1 MGSDEQQQSLIDQA
15 ATWLVALDTGSADRA
30 AFEEWRG
37 RSSRHAAAF
46 AQAAA
51 IWSRTADL
59 RHVAEAPAPA
69 QAPRHAPTDAPVHAP
84 IEAGERRGIDRR
96 SLIAAAVVGAVAI
109 AGGGA
114 WLTRD
119 TRELVETAVGKRRS
133 LMLPDGSI
141 AELNSD
147 TRLLWRYGTERA
159 LWMERGECA
168 LDVAPQAAPPLR
180 VSGPDFVAGLAAGRY
195 NLQLSAGGAVLAVLA
210 GTARVALGAGG
221 AHAVAAGNRL
231 TWNDARATLAPLSE
245 AAVARITAWQRGEI
259 LFDGMTLGEA
269 VAEFNRYLPRKL
281 VVADRDTAAIAL
293 GGRYMIDEPEA
304 FLRALRDGFGVAS
317 QAQGDIIKLSR

>member
-15 ATWLVALDTGSADRA
+15 ATWLVALDTGSADGA

-37 RSSRHAAAF
+37 RSPHHAAAF

-59 RHVAEAPAPA
+59 RHVA
-69 QAPRHAPTDAPVHAP
+69 DAPVPAHTPIDAP
-84 IEAGERRGIDRR
+84 ADATDRRGINRR
-96 SLIAAAVVGAVAI
+96 SLIAAAMVGAVGLV
-109 AGGGA
+109 GGGV
-114 WLTRD
+114 WLSRD

-159 LWMERGECA
+159 LWVERGECA
-168 LDVAPQAAPPLR
+168 LDVASETAPPLR
-180 VSGPDFVAGLAAGRY
+180 VSGPDFVAGLTAGRY
-195 NLQLSAGGAVLAVLA
+195 NLQLSARGAVLAVLA
-210 GTARVALGAGG
+210 GTARVALGEGG
-221 AHAVAAGNRL
+221 AHAVPAGNRL
-231 TWNDARATLAPLSE
+231 AWNEARATLAPLS
-245 AAVARITAWQRGEI
+245 AVAVARITAWQRGEI

-281 VVADRDTAAIAL
+281 VVADPDTAAIVL

-317 QAQGDIIKLSR
+317 RAQGDVIKLSR